1 MMSEVDCD
9 FEHSPLSGPVT
20 RDGETVEIEIY
31 RFPGSPECWRM
42 EVVHTSGCIRW
53 DTTFATDTDAR
64 AAFEA
69 MLEAVGIASFVG
81 IRPKAWN

>member
-1 MMSEVDCD
+1 MAEEDCD

-20 RDGETVEIEIY
+20 RDGKTVEVEIY
-31 RFPGSPECWRM
+31 RFPGTPECWRM

-53 DTTFATDTDAR
+53 DTTFPTDADAH

-69 MLEAVGIASFVG
+69 MLEAVGIATFIG
-81 IRPKAWN
+81 TRPKTWN